1 MMKRAFINS
10 SGLLTAFG
18 YVSSNGTDTAI
29 EVAEDFALESGKWQ
43 YVSGVWQAVTPTL
56 AQNSAALVLKI
67 RTDAS
72 KIIGDAIGNFGNEYA
87 LAKTEADAF
96 KAAGYLGT
104 VPASVVSWAAPKGW
118 TAQQACDDILATA
131 ANFLTAQNAIRANR
145 LARAEAAKVCTTQA
159 QIDTIAAQWDGFAVA
174 IRAQLKA

>member
-1 MMKRAFINS
+1 MNYQKTTGTS
-10 SGLLTAFG
+10 LLRLGDGAM
-18 YVSSNGTDTAI
+18 VPADPANTDY
-29 EVAEDFALESGKWQ
+29 AEYLAWLAAGNTPLP
-43 YVSGVWQAVTPTL
+43 VVVPTL
-56 AQNSAALVLKI
+56 AQNSAALVIKI

-87 LAKTEADAF
+87 LAKSEADAF

-159 QIDTIAAQWDGFAVA
+159 QLDTITGQWDGFAVA